1 MLKRSRNSGTIA
13 ALVAACAMTIGAP
26 LAAAQDGAKLTASK
40 MVEVEKL
47 VGQKAPDFK
56 LVDTEGK
63 THVLSEYVRQGKIV
77 VLEWFN
83 GECPYV
89 VKHHAHNK
97 TMSELAKAYKD
108 KGVVWLAI
116 NSGHDGNSSTGA
128 DVNEKFRKEWGI
140 TYPILHDFTGETGR
154 AYGSKNTPTMYVID
168 KNGIVAYA
176 GAIDSDSSPNR
187 LGQTNYVKDALDAV
201 LAGSTVATPYAKP
214 YGCSVKYGRN

>member
-1 MLKRSRNSGTIA
+1 MLTRSRKSGALA
-13 ALVAACAMTIGAP
+13 ALVAACAMTLAAP
-26 LAAAQDGAKLTASK
+26 LASAQDAVKPAAAKMASA
-40 MVEVEKL
+40 EKL

-63 THVLSEYVRQGKIV
+63 THVLSEYVQKGNVV

-89 VKHHAHNK
+89 VKHHSRNK
-97 TMSELAKAYKD
+97 TMSDLYNAYKD
-108 KGVVWLAI
+108 KGVVWLAV
-116 NSGHDGNSSTGA
+116 NSGHEGDSTTGA
-128 DVNEKFRKEWGI
+128 EVNEKFRKEWGI
-140 TYPILHDFTGETGR
+140 AYPILHDFTGETGR

-187 LGQTNYVKDALDAV
+187 LGETNYVKDALEAV